1 MNLEEIK
8 KLNIPKTPGSYQFR
22 DASGKIIYVGKAVDL
37 RSRVLSYWREATSHT
52 PAKYSMLKKVASIE
66 WIEVESEI
74 EALLLEANLIKK
86 FQPEYNVVM
95 RDDKRYSYIE
105 VSTEDEYPRISIT
118 RNLDKKGKYFGPF
131 VSTEAVRE
139 TLKALRK
146 IWPYRSCKNM
156 PKKACLYYRLGKC
169 QGACENYISKSE
181 YLKTIRQIILFLE
194 GGKTA
199 LIKNYEL
206 RIKKLER
213 QLDSQTTRQP
223 EIDEQLIRLKYE
235 LKNINNV
242 LDHSKVLSLADK
254 YAGDVVELAKTL
266 GLARVPNRIE
276 GYDISNLQG
285 TEAVGS
291 MVVFKDGEPDKN
303 EYRKFKI
310 KDLDLEGDVWM
321 LQEVIERRLKHFNY
335 QSSITNYELQ
345 LLRADGRPVVSLSNE
360 GRGEGK
366 AKKDKD
372 VWENPDLIIVDGG
385 KAQLGV
391 LVRILKKNNLDIPV
405 IAISKG
411 EGLRSSIAPDKIFF
425 PGQKKPLELPLASPA
440 LHLIKRVRDEAHRFA
455 IEYHRGIRAKRFLKR

>member
-1 MNLEEIK
+1 MNLEQIK
-8 KLNIPKTPGSYQFR
+8 QLNIPKNPGSYQFK
-22 DASGKIIYVGKAVDL
+22 DASGKIIYIGKAVDL

-95 RDDKRYSYIE
+95 RDDKRYIYIE
-105 VSTEDEYPRISIT
+105 VSTEDEYPRIFMT

-139 TLKALRK
+139 TLKVLRR

-169 QGACENYISKSE
+169 QGVCESLISKQE
-181 YLKTIRQIILFLE
+181 YAKTIKQIVLFLE

-199 LIKNYEL
+199 LIKSAVAE
-206 RIKKLER
+206 RITKLER
-213 QLDSQTTRQP
+213 QLERQP
-223 EIDEQLIRLKYE
+223 DSSTARQLEINEELVRLKYE

-242 LDHSKVLSLADK
+242 LAHSKVLSLADK
-254 YAGDVVELAKTL
+254 YTGDVVELAKTL

-285 TEAVGS
+285 KEAVGS

-310 KDLDLEGDVWM
+310 KDTDIEGDVWM

-335 QSSITNYELQ
+335 QLSIKNYEF
-345 LLRADGRPVVSLSNE
+345 DDKEN
-360 GRGEGK
+360 
-366 AKKDKD
+366 KDI
-372 VWENPDLIIVDGG
+372 WENPDLIIVDGG

-391 LVRILKKNNLDIPV
+391 LVRILKKYKVDIPV

-425 PGQKKPLELPLASPA
+425 PGEKKPLELSLASPA
-440 LHLIKRVRDEAHRFA
+440 LHLIKRVRDKAHRFA
-455 IEYHRGIRAKRFLKR
+455 IEYHRGIRAKRFLRR

>member
-1 MNLEEIK
+1 MNLEQVK
-8 KLNIPKTPGSYQFR
+8 NLDIPKTPGSYQFK
-22 DASGKIIYVGKAVDL
+22 DASGKIIYIGKAVDL

-95 RDDKRYSYIE
+95 RDDKRYIYIE
-105 VSTEDEYPRISIT
+105 VSTEDEYPRIFMT

-156 PKKACLYYRLGKC
+156 PKRACLYYRLGKC
-169 QGACENYISKSE
+169 QGVCESLVSKQE
-181 YLKTIRQIILFLE
+181 YAKTIKQIVLFLD
-194 GGKTA
+194 GGRSV

-206 RIKKLER
+206 RITKLEKE
-213 QLDSQTTRQP
+213 LKKGDNT
-223 EIDEQLIRLKYE
+223 DEQVQNELGKLKYE

-266 GLARVPNRIE
+266 GLSRVPNRIE

-285 TEAVGS
+285 KEAVGS

-321 LQEVIERRLKHFNY
+321 LEEVLERRMKHFDHEY
-335 QSSITNYELQ
+335 QIDSSL
-345 LLRADGRPVVSLSNE
+345 APAGE

-366 AKKDKD
+366 IIKDKD
-372 VWENPDLIIVDGG
+372 IWENPDLLIVDGG

-391 LVRILKKNNLDIPV
+391 LVRILKKHKLDIPV

-411 EGLRSSIAPDKIFF
+411 DGLRGANAPDKIFF
-425 PGQKKPLELPLASPA
+425 PGEKKPLELPLASPA

>member
-1 MNLEEIK
+1 MNLEQVK
-8 KLNIPKTPGSYQFR
+8 NLNIPKTPGSYQFK
-22 DASGKIIYVGKAVDL
+22 DVTGKIIYIGKAVDL

-52 PAKYSMLKKVASIE
+52 PAKYSMLKKVESIE

-95 RDDKRYSYIE
+95 RDDKRYIYIE
-105 VSTEDEYPRISIT
+105 ISTEDEYPRIFMT

-156 PKKACLYYRLGKC
+156 PKRACLYYRLGKC
-169 QGACENYISKSE
+169 QGVCERLISKQE
-181 YLKTIRQIILFLE
+181 YAKTIKQIISFLE
-194 GGKTA
+194 GGKTQVVKNINT
-199 LIKNYEL
+199 LIKNSKLKIQNLKKDSDEYLEIER
-206 RIKKLER
+206 RINSYQYSLV
-213 QLDSQTTRQP
+213 
-223 EIDEQLIRLKYE
+223 
-235 LKNINNV
+235 NIANV
-242 LDHSKVLSLADK
+242 LEHSKVLSLADK

-266 GLARVPNRIE
+266 GLSRVPNRIE

-285 TEAVGS
+285 KEAVGS
-291 MVVFKDGEPDKN
+291 MVVFKDGEPDKD

-310 KDLDLEGDVWM
+310 KDTDIEGDVWM
-321 LQEVIERRLKHFNY
+321 LEEVIERRMKHSE
-335 QSSITNYELQ
+335 QIARQ
-345 LLRADGRPVVSLSNE
+345 LDSQTTRQIKNTWPD
-360 GRGEGK
+360 
-366 AKKDKD
+366 
-372 VWENPDLIIVDGG
+372 PDLIIVDGG

-425 PGQKKPLELPLASPA
+425 PGEKKPLELPLASPA

-455 IEYHRGIRAKRFLKR
+455 IEYHRGIRAKRFLRR